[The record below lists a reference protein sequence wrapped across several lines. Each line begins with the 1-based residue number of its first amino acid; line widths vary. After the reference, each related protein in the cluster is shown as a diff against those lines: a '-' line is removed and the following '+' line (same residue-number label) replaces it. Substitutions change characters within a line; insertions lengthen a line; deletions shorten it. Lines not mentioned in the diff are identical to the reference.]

1 MLRSWKLAPGPVVA
15 LALFSAAPTF
25 PAQLP
30 QRPLVLLDTTYAAT
44 AGQQRSVPAG
54 GDLQAALNSAQPG
67 DTIIL
72 QAGATYTGTFT
83 LPMTS
88 GTAWIYVRSS
98 ALSSLP
104 EGTRVAP
111 AQASLMPKIVSP
123 NTMPAISTAAGA
135 HNFRFAGIE
144 ITTTWASTSATN
156 YVLVSLEAP
165 GGNTSLSQVPT
176 DLVFDRCYIHGTP
189 TGNVRRAILMNSA
202 RTAVVDSYLSDLHE
216 VGADSQA
223 LVSWNGPGPF
233 KIVNNYLEGA
243 GENIMFGGADPT
255 IPNLVPSDI
264 EIRRNYLF
272 KPLSWM
278 TGIHWSVK
286 NLFELKNAQ
295 RVLIDGNVLE
305 NNWADAQN
313 GYGVL
318 FTPRNQ
324 DGTAPWSVVRDVT
337 FTNNIVRH
345 SGGGVNAM
353 GSDYLHPSQPTQRI
367 LIQNN
372 LFDDISNNT
381 WNGTGTFLQVA
392 DGGSDI
398 VVDHNTVLQS
408 GNIITATYSS
418 ALVPASSFVF
428 TNNIVS
434 NNQYGVFGDYGV
446 GIGTTAISAYFPGSS
461 FARNAI
467 VGGLAS
473 NFPDNNYFP
482 SSLAAVGF
490 VDRANHNY
498 ALAPGTPYVRAGT
511 DGKDVGV
518 DFTAMAAAGS
528 SPARL
533 APSAP
538 SSLSVAR

>member
-1 MLRSWKLAPGPVVA
+1 
-15 LALFSAAPTF
+15 
-25 PAQLP
+25 
-30 QRPLVLLDTTYAAT
+30 
-44 AGQQRSVPAG
+44 
-54 GDLQAALNSAQPG
+54 
-67 DTIIL
+67 
-72 QAGATYTGTFT
+72 
-83 LPMTS
+83 MTS
-88 GTAWIYVRSS
+88 GNAWIYVQSS

-104 EGTRVAP
+104 AGTRVGPGRAG
-111 AQASLMPKIVSP
+111 LMPKIVSP

-144 ITTTWASTSATN
+144 ITTTWASTNGTN
-156 YVLVSLEAP
+156 YGLVYLEAP
-165 GGNTSLSQVPT
+165 GGNKSLSQVPT
-176 DLVFDRCYIHGTP
+176 DIVFDRCYIHGTP
-189 TGNVRRAILMNSA
+189 TGNIRRGILLNSA
-202 RTAVVDSYLSDLHE
+202 RTAVVDSYLSDFHE
-216 VGADSQA
+216 IGADSQA
-223 LVSWNGPGPF
+223 IASWNGPGPF
-233 KIVNNYLEGA
+233 KIVNNYLEGS
-243 GENIMFGGADPT
+243 GENIMFGGADPA

-264 EIRRNYLF
+264 EIRRNDLF

-278 TGIHWSVK
+278 AGSASFAGIRWTVK
-286 NLFELKNAQ
+286 NLLELKNAQ
-295 RVLIDGNVLE
+295 RILIDGNVLE

-372 LFDDISNNT
+372 LFDDIRNNT

-434 NNQYGVFGDYGV
+434 HNQFGVFGDYGV
-446 GIGTTAISAYFPGSS
+446 GIGMTAINAYFPGSS
-461 FARNAI
+461 FSHNAI

-473 NFPDNNYFP
+473 NFPDRNYFP
-482 SSLAAVGF
+482 LALSAVGF
-490 VDRANHNY
+490 VNLANRNY
-498 ALAPGTPYVRAGT
+498 ALAPGTPYARAGT
-511 DGKDVGV
+511 DGKDIGV
-518 DFTAMAAAGS
+518 DFTALAAARAGS
-528 SPARL
+528 SAPS
-533 APSAP
+533 PSAP
-538 SSLSVAR
+538 SSISLHP